1 MQKDQPVVCP
11 IEALQLSND
20 EVLTCIGRLIGT
32 RYVPTVKAY
41 ISELTGRQRVVGIGE
56 MSTREMDPQRVNISG
71 NEAGLISGFHFG

>member
-20 EVLTCIGRLIGT
+20 EVLTC
-32 RYVPTVKAY
+32 
-41 ISELTGRQRVVGIGE
+41 IGE